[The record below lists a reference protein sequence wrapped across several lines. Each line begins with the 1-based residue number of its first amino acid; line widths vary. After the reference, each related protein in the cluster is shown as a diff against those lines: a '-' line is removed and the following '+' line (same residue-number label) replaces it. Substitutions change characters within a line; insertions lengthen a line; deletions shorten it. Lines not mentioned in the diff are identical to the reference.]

1 MFEFDEKLTGI
12 DILNPKEIF
21 YDKLQLTMSKSLS
34 CEEEPKLPDLILSK
48 SATVFCQADL

>member
-34 CEEEPKLPDLILSK
+34 CEEESKLPDLILSK